1 MVEVR
6 DLTVEAAWK
15 VGNLDDFET
24 RLERAAVAVDELVGD
39 REAALVVYES
49 ALLKGGRPQPE
60 VRELVDRFR
69 DRFREDE
76 EDLTI
81 PRVSG
86 IMSVES
92 DEWFFSDDSLRD
104 LTGMLL
110 GQFQHRV
117 AQYSNLSEGDVL
129 RRWADAYDTRL
140 FIRRRIYDTEPVVG
154 VVAGFD
160 LALLQSLRVLAGG
173 NTLVPSTG
181 VARTL
186 SNLGFP
192 GEDDAYETLAR
203 AEAVALQLELPA
215 PIVGRMLEDLYAE
228 SFTGFPEPPE
238 SKREHAGDAGDEG
251 DADQEE
257 KASG

>member
-1 MVEVR
+1 MVEVE

-15 VGNLDDFET
+15 VGNLGDFAE
-24 RLERAAVAVDELVGD
+24 RVERAARTVDALVGE
-39 REAALVVYES
+39 REAAAVIYEA
-49 ALLKGGRPQPE
+49 ALMKSGRRQPE

-69 DRFREDE
+69 ERFEDEE

-81 PRVSG
+81 PRMSG
-86 IMSVES
+86 IMGVES
-92 DEWFFSDDSLRD
+92 DEWFFGDDSLR
-104 LTGMLL
+104 LLAGMLL

-117 AQYSNLSEGDVL
+117 AQYSYLSERDVL

-160 LALLQSLRVLAGG
+160 LALLQNLRVLCGG
-173 NTLVPSTG
+173 NTLVPTAG

-186 SNLGFP
+186 SNLGFS

-203 AEAVALQLELPA
+203 AEGLALHLELPA
-215 PIVGRMLEDLYAE
+215 PMVGAMLEDLYGE
-228 SFTGFPEPPE
+228 DFTDFSEPPE
-238 SKREHAGDAGDEG
+238 KAAQKENPDDMEVDE
-251 DADQEE
+251 QE
-257 KASG
+257 